1 MPLEAVTETSAG
13 QAPERTVRAEP
24 PVLAAVAEVAELV
37 LVADGASNRAGE
49 SNRSTEMRSRFSDG
63 ILPRLAWA
71 MSAAVLA
78 SVCTPALFA
87 AQPPKT
93 NATAPAAA
101 VTSPK
106 TFSTPD
112 DAAKAL
118 VNAAANFDETALTEI
133 FGSHGTDIIF
143 TGEVPYD
150 RQRAAGFAAQAR
162 QKMSVSLEPQNGTRA
177 YLLVGNE
184 EWPFPV
190 PIVKSGGRWSFDI
203 DAGRQELLYRRIG
216 ANELDAIHI
225 CDGFVEAQYD
235 YAYKKRDGYQV
246 NQYAQRIV
254 STPGQQDGLAW
265 QNKDGSWGG
274 PVGQKIAQAI
284 AEGYSSRDTSYHGY
298 YFKVLKGQ
306 GPDAPLGQLDYVI
319 KGVMIGGF
327 ALVASPAEYRVT
339 GVKTFMVSQD
349 GVVWQKDLGPT
360 TLDQFKAMDRF
371 NPDKSWTPV
380 EDNP

>member
-1 MPLEAVTETSAG
+1 
-13 QAPERTVRAEP
+13 
-24 PVLAAVAEVAELV
+24 
-37 LVADGASNRAGE
+37 
-49 SNRSTEMRSRFSDG
+49 MRSV
-63 ILPRLAWA
+63 
-71 MSAAVLA
+71 VLA
-78 SVCTPALFA
+78 SVCTPVLFA
-87 AQPPKT
+87 AQPPKA
-93 NATAPAAA
+93 NAAAPAASVA
-101 VTSPK
+101 GPK

-118 VNAAANFDETALTEI
+118 INAAANFDESALTEI
-133 FGSHGTDIIF
+133 FGIHGAEIIF

-150 RQRAAGFAAQAR
+150 RQRAGEFAAQAR
-162 QKMSVSLEPQNGTRA
+162 QKMSVSLEPKSGTRA

-190 PIVKSGGRWSFDI
+190 PLVKSGGRWSFDS
-203 DAGRQELLYRRIG
+203 DAGRQELLYRRVG
-216 ANELDAIHI
+216 DNELDAIQI
-225 CDGFVEAQYD
+225 CHGFVEAQHD

-246 NQYAQRIV
+246 AQYAQRII
-254 STPGQQDGLAW
+254 STPGKQDGLAW

-274 PVGQKIAQAI
+274 PIGQKIAQAI
-284 AEGYSSRDTSYHGY
+284 AEGYSNRDTPYHGY

-306 GPDAPLGQLDYVI
+306 GPAAPLGQLDYVI

-339 GVKTFMVSQD
+339 GVKTFIVSQD

-360 TLDQFKAMDRF
+360 TLDQFKAMELF

-380 EDNP
+380 EDAH

>member
-1 MPLEAVTETSAG
+1 MKT
-13 QAPERTVRAEP
+13 RF
-24 PVLAAVAEVAELV
+24 
-37 LVADGASNRAGE
+37 ADGIP
-49 SNRSTEMRSRFSDG
+49 T
-63 ILPRLAWA
+63 RLVWA
-71 MSAAVLA
+71 KSALVLA
-78 SVCTPALFA
+78 SVCTPVLFS
-87 AQPPKT
+87 AQPPQT
-93 NATAPAAA
+93 NATVPAAA
-101 VTSPK
+101 VAGPR

-118 VNAAANFDETALTEI
+118 INAAANFDETALTEI
-133 FGSHGTDIIF
+133 FGPHGTDIIF

-150 RQRAAGFAAQAR
+150 RQRAADFAAQAR
-162 QKMSVSLEPQNGTRA
+162 QKMSVSLEPKNGARA
-177 YLLVGNE
+177 YLLVGNG

-190 PIVKSGGRWSFDI
+190 PLVKSGGRWTFDI
-203 DAGRQELLYRRIG
+203 DAGRKELLYRRIG
-216 ANELDAIHI
+216 ANELDAIQI
-225 CDGFVEAQYD
+225 CDGFVDAQHD
-235 YAYKKRDGYQV
+235 YALKKRDGYQV

-254 STPGQQDGLAW
+254 STPGKQDGLAW

-274 PVGQKIAQAI
+274 PIGQKIAEAI
-284 AEGYSSRDTSYHGY
+284 AEGYSTRDTSYHGY

-306 GPDAPLGQLDYVI
+306 GPTAPLGQLDYVI

-371 NPDKSWTPV
+371 NPDSTWTPV
-380 EDNP
+380 IQ